1 MTDQKDMWPLQIC
14 YYGYFKI
21 PYLNISG
28 VSYPFNL
35 RFVSDSTE
43 AEFEHLSATPN
54 NRRQLPSGS
63 KGFKFGYAQQKCKT
77 TKCFQCQIIQAD
89 DDRYSNHGMCTL
101 TRILLDS

>member
-1 MTDQKDMWPLQIC
+1 MWPL
-14 YYGYFKI
+14 

-54 NRRQLPSGS
+54 NRGQLPSGS
-63 KGFKFGYAQQKCKT
+63 KGFKFGYAQQICKS
-77 TKCFQCQIIQAD
+77 TKCFQCELTQFDPATN
-89 DDRYSNHGMCTL
+89 RYNNEGMCTL

>member
-1 MTDQKDMWPLQIC
+1 MWPLQIC

-54 NRRQLPSGS
+54 NRKGQLPSGS
-63 KGFKFGYAQQKCKT
+63 KGFRFGYKQQVCTT
-77 TKCFQCQIIQAD
+77 TKCFQCGILEVHRGHAD
-89 DDRYSNHGMCTL
+89 TDIFHNHGMCTL
-101 TRILLDS
+101 TKILLDS